1 MALRRC
7 YDRPMNRL
15 WHWLKNTI
23 ETRPITFVI
32 VGGILVYFLAL
43 VLAVLLLATVRYTG
57 IVIAPFLSG
66 FLVVGFHWFVARYE
80 RKSRLAQVLA
90 IIPAGLFA
98 FLCILGAHTLVNMQ
112 ICWKNPDTSELEC
125 KIP

>member
-1 MALRRC
+1 MLSQ
-7 YDRPMNRL
+7 MFE
-15 WHWLKNTI
+15 WLKRTI

-32 VGGILVYFLAL
+32 VGGVLVYFTAL

-57 IVIAPFLSG
+57 IVIVPFLSG

-80 RKSRLAQVLA
+80 RKSKLAQVLA

-98 FLCILGAHTLVNMQ
+98 FLCILSGYGIMESH
-112 ICWKNPDTSELEC
+112 ICWKHPDTGQIEC
-125 KIP
+125 KVP

>member
-1 MALRRC
+1 MLSQ
-7 YDRPMNRL
+7 ML
-15 WHWLKNTI
+15 EWLKTTI

-32 VGGILVYFLAL
+32 VGGVFVYFTAL

-57 IVIAPFLSG
+57 IVIVPFLSG

-80 RKSRLAQVLA
+80 RKSKLAQVLA
-90 IIPAGLFA
+90 IIPAGFFA
-98 FLCILGAHTLVNMQ
+98 FLCILSGYGIMESH
-112 ICWKNPDTSELEC
+112 ICWKHPDTGQIEC

>member
-1 MALRRC
+1 MMSQTFEWLRE
-7 YDRPMNRL
+7 
-15 WHWLKNTI
+15 TI

-32 VGGILVYFLAL
+32 AGGILVYFLAL

-80 RKSRLAQVLA
+80 RKSKLAQVLA
-90 IIPAGLFA
+90 IIPAGLFS
-98 FLCILGAHTLVNMQ
+98 FLCIASGYMIMESH
-112 ICWKNPDTSELEC
+112 ICWKDPDKGQIEC